1 MRPIVGGRVRQG
13 DLRAIGRLGSKQA
26 GDKAAAVRLN
36 LYPN

>member
-1 MRPIVGGRVRQG
+1 MRPIVGGKVRQG
-13 DLRAIGRLGSKQA
+13 DLRAIGRLGKQA